1 MSTPTTTDTDP
12 WGVEHDDDVPMR
24 PDGNVRSGWR
34 HAPHFV
40 EQACLVYLRLSDAG
54 TRWIV
59 DGPSLDGYPLDSAYE
74 DLCAYNTE
82 CGCGQPEECEARR
95 AAADAL
101 PLPTGRDLATLI
113 IEALG

>member
-40 EQACLVYLRLSDAG
+40 EQACLVYLRHSDAG

-101 PLPTGRDLATLI
+101 PLPTGRELATLI